1 MAFALTPERE
11 REVDEILTRYP
22 ERRAAL
28 LPVLWL
34 CQRQNGWISPE
45 VVEYVSER
53 LDLSTAIIR
62 GVVTF
67 YTMFF
72 DEPVG
77 ENVVWVC
84 RTLSCD
90 LRGGK
95 AIQEHLESKLGCT
108 AGHTS
113 SDGKFTLLKA
123 ECLAACGQAPM
134 VQINDYYYE
143 NLDVGLLDRIIEAHV
158 EKGGEAAAAEF
169 ATHASYTAEPPR
181 AGASVTSAP
190 PPPSEEAVR
199 LASQPPP
206 SAEPSDVGGKE
217 S

>member
-1 MAFALTPERE
+1 MGFLLSPERE
-11 REVDEILTRYP
+11 TQVDQILTRYP

-28 LPVLWL
+28 LPVLWI

-45 VVEYVSER
+45 VMDYVAER
-53 LDLSTAIIR
+53 IGVSTAVVK

-95 AIQEHLESKLGCT
+95 SIQEHLEKKLGCT

-134 VQINDYYYE
+134 VQINDFYYE
-143 NLDVGLLDRIIEAHV
+143 NLDVELLDRIIDAHAS
-158 EKGGEAAAAEF
+158 KGGDAAAAEF
-169 ATHASYTAEPPR
+169 STFASF
-181 AGASVTSAP
+181 GAPSTGTRGSVTSAP
-190 PPPSEEAVR
+190 PPPSREALR
-199 LASQPPP
+199 LASERPGP
-206 SAEPSDVGGKE
+206 AEETGDGS
-217 S
+217 

>member
-1 MAFALTPERE
+1 MGFLLSPERE
-11 REVDEILTRYP
+11 TQVDQILTRYP

-28 LPVLWL
+28 LPVLWI

-45 VVEYVSER
+45 VMDYVAER
-53 LDLSTAIIR
+53 IGVSTAVVK

-95 AIQEHLESKLGCT
+95 SIQEHLEKKLGCT

-143 NLDVGLLDRIIEAHV
+143 DLDVEQLDRIIDAHATQ
-158 EKGGEAAAAEF
+158 GAEAAAAEF
-169 ATHASYTAEPPR
+169 STHARFGSPQPSQ
-181 AGASVTSAP
+181 GAPKTSAP
-190 PPPSEEAVR
+190 PPPSDEAVR

-206 SAEPSDVGGKE
+206 AAETNSGGGE
-217 S
+217 DA

>member
-11 REVDEILTRYP
+11 RQVDDIVTRYP

-34 CQRQNGWISPE
+34 CQRQHGWISPE
-45 VVEYVSER
+45 VVQYVSER
-53 LDLSTAIIR
+53 LELSTAIVE

-72 DEPVG
+72 DQPVG
-77 ENVVWVC
+77 ENIIWVC

-95 AIQEHLESKLGCT
+95 AIQEHLEQELGCKP
-108 AGHTS
+108 GHTS

-134 VQINDYYYE
+134 VQINDDYYE
-143 NLDVGLLDRIIEAHV
+143 NLDVKLLDRILEAHATR
-158 EKGGEAAAAEF
+158 GSEAAAAEF
-169 ATHASYTAEPPR
+169 STSARLGSIRASKER
-181 AGASVTSAP
+181 AASTAP
-190 PPPSEEAVR
+190 PPPSQEAVR

-206 SAEPSDVGGKE
+206 PSDSKGEG

>member
-11 REVDEILTRYP
+11 QQVEDVLTRYP

-28 LPVLWL
+28 LPILWL
-34 CQRQNGWISPE
+34 CQRQNGWISPD
-45 VVEYVSER
+45 VVEYVAER
-53 LDLSTAIIR
+53 LELSTSIVK

-72 DEPVG
+72 DEPIG

-95 AIQEHLESKLGCT
+95 AIQERLEGKLGCK

-134 VQINDYYYE
+134 VQINDRYYE
-143 NLDVGLLDRIIEAHV
+143 NLNLELLDRIIDTHAT
-158 EKGGEAAAAEF
+158 KGAEAAAEEF
-169 ATHASYTAEPPR
+169 ATFASFVAP
-181 AGASVTSAP
+181 AGSGRSSVSSAP
-190 PPPSEEAVR
+190 PPPSREAVR

-206 SAEPSDVGGKE
+206 PAGEKGDKT
-217 S
+217 

>member
-1 MAFALTPERE
+1 MAFSLSPERE
-11 REVDEILTRYP
+11 TQVDEILTRYP

-45 VVEYVSER
+45 VVDYVAER
-53 LDLSTAIIR
+53 IGVSTAVVK

-77 ENVVWVC
+77 ENIVWVC

-95 AIQEHLESKLGCT
+95 AIQEHLEKKLGCT

-134 VQINDYYYE
+134 VQINDRYYE
-143 NLDVGLLDRIIEAHV
+143 NLDVELLDRIIDAHATQ
-158 EKGGEAAAAEF
+158 GAEAAAAQF
-169 ATHASYTAEPPR
+169 ATHATFETAPVA
-181 AGASVTSAP
+181 AGGTPASAP
-190 PPPSEEAVR
+190 PPPSAEAVR

-206 SAEPSDVGGKE
+206 AAETNPGGGE
-217 S
+217 DS

>member
-1 MAFALTPERE
+1 MAFSLSPERE
-11 REVDEILTRYP
+11 EQVDEILTRYP

-34 CQRQNGWISPE
+34 CQRQHGWISPE
-45 VVEYVSER
+45 VVDYVADR
-53 LDLSTAIIR
+53 LGLSTAIVK

-77 ENVVWVC
+77 ENIVWVC

-95 AIQEHLESKLGCT
+95 AIQEHLESKLGC
-108 AGHTS
+108 AVGHTS

-143 NLDVGLLDRIIEAHV
+143 NLDTELLDRIIDAHATR
-158 EKGGEAAAAEF
+158 GAAAAAAEF
-169 ATHASYTAEPPR
+169 ATYASFGSPR
-181 AGASVTSAP
+181 PSGATPASSAP

-206 SAEPSDVGGKE
+206 AAEPPNAGDE